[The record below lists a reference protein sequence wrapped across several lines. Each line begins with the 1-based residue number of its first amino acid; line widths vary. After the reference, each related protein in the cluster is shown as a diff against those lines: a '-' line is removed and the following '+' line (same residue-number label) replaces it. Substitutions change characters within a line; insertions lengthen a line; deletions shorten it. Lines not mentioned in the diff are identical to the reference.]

1 MDYSVLTPS
10 QHGFRKGGSCLSNL
24 LVFLDLVTDSL
35 DNQDNVDVIYL
46 DFAKAFDKVPHGR
59 LLDKLKSHGID
70 GKVWVW
76 LKEWLKGRK
85 QRVCISGCRSDWR
98 DVTSGVP
105 QGSVLGPVLFLIFI
119 NDLEATLVNSV
130 LKFADDTKL
139 FGKVNNDI
147 DRRSIQNDLYRLI
160 DWSEK
165 WQMPFNTTKC
175 KVMHL
180 GRSNSQ
186 FQYLM
191 NNHTLEAVVEEKDL
205 GLCITNNLKPSK
217 QCQQASGAATF
228 QKLGVSVFPS
238 CRYFLCTLFARILM

>member
-1 MDYSVLTPS
+1 
-10 QHGFRKGGSCLSNL
+10 
-24 LVFLDLVTDSL
+24 
-35 DNQDNVDVIYL
+35 
-46 DFAKAFDKVPHGR
+46 
-59 LLDKLKSHGID
+59 
-70 GKVWVW
+70 VWVW

-85 QRVCISGCRSDWR
+85 QRVCINGCRSDWR

-105 QGSVLGPVLFLIFI
+105 QGSALGPVLFLIFI

-139 FGKVNNDI
+139 FGKVDNDI

-175 KVMHL
+175 KVMYL

-186 FQYLM
+186 FQYHM

-205 GLCITNNLKPSK
+205 ALHY
-217 QCQQASGAATF
+217 Q
-228 QKLGVSVFPS
+228 
-238 CRYFLCTLFARILM
+238 